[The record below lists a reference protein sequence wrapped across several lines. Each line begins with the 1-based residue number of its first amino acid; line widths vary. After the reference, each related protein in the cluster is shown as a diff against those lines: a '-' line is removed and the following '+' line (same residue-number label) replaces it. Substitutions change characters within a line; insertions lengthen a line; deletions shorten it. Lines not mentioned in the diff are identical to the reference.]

1 MSPDEMRV
9 ALAEALQVAV
19 DHLRRTT
26 GPASAPAPVSNAADE
41 TDPFGE
47 ETDAVI
53 RQQVR
58 TSGPLDPELVA
69 ALQRQEARIA
79 AHRATAVRRSELA
92 EEHEGWKA

>member
-19 DHLRRTT
+19 DHLRRTA
-26 GPASAPAPVSNAADE
+26 GPASAPVSNAAEE

-47 ETDAVI
+47 ETDAAI

-58 TSGPLDPELVA
+58 TSGPLDPEILA
-69 ALQRQEARIA
+69 ALTRQEDRIA